1 MAIKSR
7 SGQAMMELAA
17 GMFAL
22 ALALAALFT
31 FSRYMLE
38 SLEEQRTLRSKAG
51 CAAMTS
57 TGGDETYST
66 ATVGRE
72 VEVEPFAAE
81 WLFPEKTLVIDE
93 SVHMPSMR
101 ERSVP

>member
-1 MAIKSR
+1 MAIKAR

-22 ALALAALFT
+22 ALVLAALFT

-38 SLEEQRTLRSKAG
+38 SLDEQRTLRSKAG
-51 CAAMTS
+51 RAAMAS
-57 TGGDETYST
+57 TGGDESYST
-66 ATVGRE
+66 AKVDRE

-81 WLFPEKTLVIDE
+81 WLFPAETLVIDE
-93 SVHMPSMR
+93 SVHMPAMR
-101 ERSVP
+101 EQKEQ